1 MPRPA
6 NQALVIQ
13 RFLSDVV
20 DSFAPTTPMSI
31 SYNNKTVISGED
43 LRTPAVVNPPVV
55 QIGGTSFRS
64 FYTLVMVD
72 PDAPTPTNPTMREYL
87 HWMVT
92 DIPETTTA
100 NFGNEIIPYESPRPT
115 SGIHRMVFVLF
126 QQQSRNMARSVTNQ
140 CRPNFNTR
148 QFGEMYNLG
157 SPTTVVYFNCQRE
170 RGSGGRRFT

>member
-1 MPRPA
+1 MQFPC
-6 NQALVIQ
+6 
-13 RFLSDVV
+13 
-20 DSFAPTTPMSI
+20 SFHVEIPSLI
-31 SYNNKTVISGED
+31 IYK
-43 LRTPAVVNPPVV
+43 
-55 QIGGTSFRS
+55 
-64 FYTLVMVD
+64 VMVD

-87 HWMVT
+87 HWWVWVADFFQLKSTAVFISFNFRMVT

-170 RGSGGRRFT
+170 RGSGGRRFTWLEK

>member
-64 FYTLVMVD
+64 FYTLVSLK
-72 PDAPTPTNPTMREYL
+72 NQIKN
-87 HWMVT
+87 HT
-92 DIPETTTA
+92 DTSYYVVHYFNYAIPLFFSCR
-100 NFGNEIIPYESPRPT
+100 NSIPY
-115 SGIHRMVFVLF
+115 
-126 QQQSRNMARSVTNQ
+126 
-140 CRPNFNTR
+140 
-148 QFGEMYNLG
+148 NL
-157 SPTTVVYFNCQRE
+157 
-170 RGSGGRRFT
+170 